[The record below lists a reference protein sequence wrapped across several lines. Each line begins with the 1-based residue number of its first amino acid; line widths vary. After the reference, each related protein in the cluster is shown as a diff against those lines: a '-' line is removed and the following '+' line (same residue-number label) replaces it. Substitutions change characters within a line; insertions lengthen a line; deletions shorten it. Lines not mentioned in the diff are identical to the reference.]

1 MALLLYEDKTKYDLW
16 VKILLAFAPAL
27 LVALGFLI
35 YYGVLPTETE
45 EEARESFITLLAS
58 TAFVLVLFWLILPRK
73 YQILQEKLRIVLGG
87 PFSFHI
93 PFETIETAKHLSGA
107 KAAAFWGLNFSP
119 ALKNIVGIN
128 RKKGMN
134 VTISPSNPSLFLEN
148 LDKALTDWKRIRGA

>member
-1 MALLLYEDKTKYDLW
+1 MALVLYEDKTKYDLW
-16 VKILLAFAPAL
+16 GKIILAFAPAL
-27 LVALGFLI
+27 LIVLGLLT

-45 EEARESFITLLAS
+45 EEDTIGLFAS

-73 YQILQEKLRIVLGG
+73 YQILEEKLRIVLGG

-107 KAAAFWGLNFSP
+107 KAATFWGVNFSP
-119 ALKNIVGIN
+119 TLKNIVGIK

-148 LDKALTDWKRIRGA
+148 LDKAMTDWKRIRGA

>member
-1 MALLLYEDKTKYDLW
+1 MGLVLYEDKTKYDLW
-16 VKILLAFAPAL
+16 GKIILAFAPAL
-27 LVALGFLI
+27 LIVLGLLT

-45 EEARESFITLLAS
+45 KEDTICLFACA
-58 TAFVLVLFWLILPRK
+58 AFVLVLFWLILPRK
-73 YQILQEKLRIVLGG
+73 YQILEEKLRIVLGG

-93 PFETIETAKHLSGA
+93 PFETIEAAKHISGA
-107 KAAAFWGLNFSP
+107 KAAIFWGLNFSP
-119 ALKNIVGIN
+119 VLKNIVGIK